1 MPPAFPA
8 PASRIRPAPRPPGP
22 PRRLPPPGVRC
33 WLLTRRGPGRDG
45 ETWNDEYDRY
55 GGYGRYSRRGRYT
68 GRGGHGRHGRCAYR
82 ARCAGRGGHTRCA
95 HHAHHA
101 RCVRCAHHAQCV
113 RHVWCGGCCGA
124 GAGGG
129 RGRGP
134 VGLLVACELA
144 GYGVRTVVVE
154 EREGIS
160 ARPKAT
166 TLHAR
171 AVQCLVRRGYLAGVA
186 GVLGA
191 GGDAVRVSF
200 RGDAGAGGVCARRW
214 SRRRSSSVSRSSW
227 SGISRRGRGRPV
239 WSSCAVCG

>member
-1 MPPAFPA
+1 M
-8 PASRIRPAPRPPGP
+8 
-22 PRRLPPPGVRC
+22 
-33 WLLTRRGPGRDG
+33 G
-45 ETWNDEYDRY
+45 ETWDDEYDRY
-55 GGYGRYSRRGRYT
+55 GRYGRYGRYSRYSRRGRYT
-68 GRGGHGRHGRCAYR
+68 GRGGRGGHGRCAGR

-101 RCVRCAHHAQCV
+101 RCAQCVRCAHHAHHAQCVRCAHHAQCV
-113 RHVWCGGCCGA
+113 RHVGHGGCCGA

-186 GVLGA
+186 GGPRRRWRRGA
-191 GGDAVRVSF
+191 RSISRGCRGWRCVR
-200 RGDAGAGGVCARRW
+200 RRW
-214 SRRRSSSVSRSSW
+214 SRRRSSSASRSSW